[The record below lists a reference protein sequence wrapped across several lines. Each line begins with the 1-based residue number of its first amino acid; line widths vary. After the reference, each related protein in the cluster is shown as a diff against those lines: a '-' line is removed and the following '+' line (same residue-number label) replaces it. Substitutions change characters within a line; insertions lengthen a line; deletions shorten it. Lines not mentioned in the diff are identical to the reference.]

1 MLHSIIYVFEQ
12 VLSKTVCDA
21 FAYFGDPETEQ
32 LQKFEANFD
41 RFFYCMNARNM
52 DELSRKRKPN
62 LKPYYSPDD
71 ERLKVSMS

>member
-1 MLHSIIYVFEQ
+1 MFEQ

-32 LQKFEANFD
+32 LQKFVANFD
-41 RFFYCMNARNM
+41 RFFDCMNVRNM
-52 DELSRKRKPN
+52 DEWSRKRKPN

>member
-1 MLHSIIYVFEQ
+1 MFEQ

-21 FAYFGDPETEQ
+21 FAYFGEPETEQ
-32 LQKFEANFD
+32 LQKFMANFD
-41 RFFYCMNARNM
+41 RFFDGMNVRNM
-52 DELSRKRKPN
+52 DEWSHKRKPN